1 MFNFTTNTYE
11 MKREI
16 VNFTKK
22 MSNGLDKPSSKFIS
36 DMIYGIEKNQSVLF
50 TNIARGLSEKTKL
63 KHTIERLCINCNT
76 FNNDKLNILKD
87 NYFKEVEKLLPDDD
101 ILLIEDD
108 SDINKEYS
116 KKLEDLCIVR
126 DASKQKETYVNGY
139 HVYEIATL
147 TKNEKQPISL
157 YSHIYSTESKDFI
170 SCNNETMK
178 SEEYVL
184 NKLKNNKARKILI
197 KDRGYDTFEL
207 FEKNIKDKI
216 SFIVRLDGNRNML
229 FKGKPRL
236 IKEVA
241 KTRKGKIHTK
251 LIYKDGNVDSYISY
265 TTVQFPK
272 LKEKDLTL
280 LIIYRDGE
288 KNNPMY
294 LLTDLEVK
302 NKEDVLKIARTYM
315 LRWRIEEYFRAKK
328 QNYDFENFRI
338 RSLKGIN
345 TLNTILSCVMLHNG
359 ILAEKINKKLLVIKI
374 IEASKSLKNDLLVWY
389 GQISNGIKEIL
400 KYAHT
405 GIKEWQ
411 KVEERSKYKQLEL
424 KL

>member
-1 MFNFTTNTYE
+1 MNNFTTNTYE

-16 VNFTKK
+16 LNFTKK
-22 MSNGLDKPSSKFIS
+22 MSINLDKPSSKFIS
-36 DMIYGIEKNQSVLF
+36 DMIYGIEKSQSILF
-50 TNIARGLSEKTKL
+50 SNIARELSEDTKL
-63 KHTIERLCINCNT
+63 KHTIERLCLNCNN
-76 FNNDKLNILKD
+76 FNESNLNILKN
-87 NYFKEVEKLLPDDD
+87 NYFKEVEKLLPNDE

-139 HVYEIATL
+139 HVCEIATL
-147 TKNEKQPISL
+147 TKNEKQPICL

-170 SCNNETMK
+170 SCNNETIK

-184 NKLKNNKARKILI
+184 NRLRNNNAKKIFI

-207 FEKNIKDKI
+207 FLKNLKDNV

-236 IKEVA
+236 VNEVA
-241 KTRKGKIHTK
+241 KKRKGKVHTK
-251 LIYKDGNVDSYISY
+251 LMYKGDNVDCYISY

-272 LKEKDLTL
+272 YKDKDLTL
-280 LIIYRDGE
+280 IIIYRVGE
-288 KNNPMY
+288 EDNPMY
-294 LLTDLEVK
+294 LLTDMKVK
-302 NKEDVLKIARTYM
+302 NKDEVIKYSKMYM

-345 TLNTILSCVMLHNG
+345 ALNIILSCVMLHNG
-359 ILAEKINKKLLVIKI
+359 ILAEKINRKLLVIKI
-374 IEASKSLKNDLLVWY
+374 IEASKSLRNDLLVWY
-389 GQISNGIKEIL
+389 GQISS
-400 KYAHT
+400 

-424 KL
+424 LL